1 MNAGA
6 IGGGAVDDRGLVEQ
20 AVALVLG
27 EAPPG
32 WTRLN
37 IAFDAASSE
46 VTVTADGRV
55 VQSPVPP
62 QAVEALSEY
71 HRQAVSNGSSW
82 RRLSIGCGSDGT
94 LSMRKDDGARGV
106 SRRWPQRVLAA
117 ITVSCLAAAAVLFAV
132 GWRRSEPPRLGV
144 LAVPLSARAKAAFAV
159 LEEWYAAEDHG
170 DAARM
175 RELSCAHPTQSLS
188 DWINTIAYYGQD
200 QGLVFPDALTQFRDD
215 GAAVWVKVAVRIRPI
230 DDRMKREVEE
240 AQAHGGFFFET
251 VTFSDE
257 GGTLKVCDGQ
267 R

>member
-1 MNAGA
+1 M
-6 IGGGAVDDRGLVEQ
+6 
-20 AVALVLG
+20 VLG

-32 WTRLN
+32 WTRVN
-37 IAFDAASSE
+37 IAFDAASSA
-46 VTVTADGRV
+46 VTATADGRAAPL
-55 VQSPVPP
+55 SVPL

-82 RRLSIGCGSDGT
+82 RRLSVDCRSDGT

-106 SRRWPQRVLAA
+106 SLRWPQRLLAA
-117 ITVSCLAAAAVLFAV
+117 ITVSCLAAAAVVFAV

-144 LAVPLSARAKAAFAV
+144 LAVPPPARAKAAFAV
-159 LEEWYAAEDHG
+159 LEQWYAAEDRG

-175 RELSCAHPTQSLS
+175 RELSCAHPAQSLS
-188 DWINTIAYYGQD
+188 GWINTIAYYGQD
-200 QGLVFPDALTQFRDD
+200 QGLIFPDALTQFRDD
-215 GAAVWVKVAVRIRPI
+215 GETVWVKVAVRIRPI

-240 AQAHGGFFFET
+240 AQARGGFFFET
-251 VTFSDE
+251 VTFADE